1 MKTKRRGPNYNIDD
15 KEIGNNLDTQN
26 DRDAQM
32 AIAMELEPEICLDQE
47 DEEDRKK

>member
-1 MKTKRRGPNYNIDD
+1 MKTKRRGPNYNIED

-32 AIAMELEPEICLDQE
+32 AIAMELEPEIRLDQE
-47 DEEDRKK
+47 DEEDREK